1 MFGKL
6 YSLVKY
12 VIIAVFILILA
23 SSLLD
28 SVAMIAKANEQG
40 NYLSFIIIAGI
51 TTVLVRMASKN
62 RKQEISSLLI
72 QITAG
77 CSVIYLVFIVFTTS
91 TLIMSHSANMPAVTL
106 ASLLLTI
113 VYCKIVYEPPNLG
126 NMVGFIVAST
136 RATMNTISIDARGDI
151 SVWASISSNFRILLL
166 PEGSASSILELLKE
180 RPSLPVTLT
189 HLEGFDYITI
199 PNDPLWQ
206 QRIEE
211 ILTRMQIN
219 VTRALPLL
227 ELGVQAI
234 PFFYQSHELEDI
246 KYGLSTKDS
255 VIEFLLKEW
264 PVGLTVFPSSEGLR
278 TVVPVQRVPGLE
290 LDQLSKTKTLRLLIH
305 RDTRIFQKGGMQDF
319 SII

>member
-12 VIIAVFILILA
+12 VIIAVFVLILA
-23 SSLLD
+23 SNLLD
-28 SVAMIAKANEQG
+28 SVIMIATANEQG

-51 TTVLVRMASKN
+51 TTILIRMASKN
-62 RKQEISSLLI
+62 RKQEIFSLLI

-91 TLIMSHSANMPAVTL
+91 TLIMGHSANMPAVTL
-106 ASLLLTI
+106 SAVFLTA
-113 VYCKIVYEPPNLG
+113 VYCKIVYEPPDFQS
-126 NMVGFIVAST
+126 MFRFILALT
-136 RATMNTISIDARGDI
+136 KATMNTVSMDARGDV
-151 SVWASISSNFRILLL
+151 SAWGSINGKFRVLIL
-166 PEGSASSILELLKE
+166 PDGSASSILELLKE

-199 PNDPLWQ
+199 PNVPFWQ

-211 ILTRMQIN
+211 ILTRKQIN

-227 ELGVQAI
+227 ELGVQAT
-234 PFFYQSHELEDI
+234 PLFYQSHALEEI

-255 VIEFLLKEW
+255 VIEFLLKDW
-264 PVGLTVFPSSEGLR
+264 PNGLTVFPSSEGLR
-278 TVVPVQRVPGLE
+278 TVVPVHRVPGVE
-290 LDQLSKTKTLRLLIH
+290 LDHLSKTQALRLLIH
-305 RDTRIFQKGGMQDF
+305 RDRRIFQKGGIHDF